1 MADRSSQ
8 SAARSVA
15 ADPAPD
21 APEPDEMEYVV
32 VSNGSIT
39 AEWDTGPWRGKSTS
53 GFTGG
58 GFGDGPSSFRHGPST
73 Y

>member
-1 MADRSSQ
+1 
-8 SAARSVA
+8 VA

-21 APEPDEMEYVV
+21 QPDPDEMLYVV

-39 AEWDTGPWRGKSTS
+39 ADWDTGPWRGKGTS
-53 GFTGG
+53 CFSG
-58 GFGDGPSSFRHGPST
+58 GFGHST